1 MTQTIN
7 QSNFSDIFNC
17 FIDLLAEKVVEKI
30 KASAPPERLAASQL
44 PEKTRIDGVRG
55 LAKYLHVS
63 TATAQKLINAKKVK
77 VYRAGNKLFCYEAEI
92 DSFLLN

>member
-30 KASAPPERLAASQL
+30 ATKPQKAESKAEKSRLQ
-44 PEKTRIDGVRG
+44 GVRNI
-55 LAKYLHVS
+55 AKYLKLS
-63 TATAQKLINAKKVK
+63 TGTVQKLINEKRIP
-77 VYRAGNKLFCYEAEI
+77 VYYTGSKLYGYDIEI
-92 DSFLLN
+92 ETALRN